1 MKKIFTLLLVI
12 FSVSLANAQP
22 WFDIGVKA
30 GYGTS
35 FMYNTQIF
43 EDQKLTH
50 KFMGGYTYGGKFG
63 FNFSQEH
70 QAAFDVM
77 QTSIKQGFLYYPEAG
92 VETVRQFDIQ
102 SLDFLLMYRYNKKG
116 TYFEFGPQL
125 SQVSKVKYTDEG
137 GDFLNPVTPDK
148 LINKSLYS
156 LALGFGGYIFGTDNF
171 GVTAGFRINYTLND
185 IATEDARGKN
195 FPMLY
200 TADPDPTRNLGV
212 MFVLEANYDFGYL
225 VSPSCGNRNKLFVF

>member
-1 MKKIFTLLLVI
+1 MKKIFTLLFVL
-12 FSVSLANAQP
+12 FSVHLVQAQP
-22 WFDIGVKA
+22 WFDIGIKA

-43 EDQKLTH
+43 DAQKLTH

-63 FNFSQEH
+63 FNFSEEH
-70 QAAFDVM
+70 QAALDVM
-77 QTSIKQGFLYYPEAG
+77 QTTLRQGFIYYPEAG
-92 VETVRQFDIQ
+92 VESLREFDIQ

-137 GDFLNPVTPDK
+137 GDFISPDTPGQM
-148 LINKSLYS
+148 INKSLYS

-171 GVTAGFRINYTLND
+171 GVTAGFRINYSLND
-185 IATEDARGKN
+185 IATESARGKN

-200 TADPDPTRNLGV
+200 PADPDPTRNLGI
-212 MFVLEANYDFGYL
+212 MFILEANYDFGYL
-225 VSPSCGNRNKLFVF
+225 VSPSCGNRSKLFVF

>member
-1 MKKIFTLLLVI
+1 MKKIITLFIVL
-12 FSVSLANAQP
+12 FSALMVNAQP

-43 EDQKLTH
+43 EEQDLTH
-50 KFMGGYTYGGKFG
+50 KFKGGYTYGGKFG

-70 QAAFDVM
+70 QAAIDVM
-77 QTSIKQGFLYYPEAG
+77 QTTLKQGFIYYPEAG
-92 VETVRQFDIQ
+92 VETQRQFDIQ
-102 SLDFLLMYRYNKKG
+102 SLDFLIMYRYNKQG

-137 GDFLNPVTPDK
+137 GDFISPVTEDK

-156 LALGFGGYIFGTDNF
+156 LALGFGGYVFGTDNF

-185 IATEDARGKN
+185 LATEEARSKN
-195 FPMLY
+195 FPMLNS
-200 TADPDPTRNLGV
+200 ADPDPTRNLGV
-212 MFVLEANYDFGYL
+212 MFILEANYDFGYL
-225 VSPSCGNRNKLFVF
+225 VSPSCGNRRKLFVF